1 MQDPKQIE
9 VIDGTERQK
18 QIAMLSDAIFRLL
31 SEHFSGYCL
40 DNEQERLCVSENL
53 ARWLIMVDKTTEY
66 TQQITLPRARYRVG
80 FNVVDEATGK
90 RIINLELER
99 DRMMTDGDFLQMQNF
114 FWNTIGRAVA
124 DHPEVIRTLQ
134 AAGIKVTLGG
144 DDEGSGQLAPG

>member
-1 MQDPKQIE
+1 MADQIE
-9 VIDGTERQK
+9 VIDGAERQK
-18 QIAMLSDAIFRLL
+18 QISMLSDAIFRLL
-31 SEHFSGYCL
+31 SEHFSGYSL
-40 DNEQERLCVSENL
+40 EDEQERLCVSENL
-53 ARWLIMVDKTTEY
+53 ARWLITVDKTTEY

-80 FNVVDEATGK
+80 FNVVDEVTGK

-124 DHPEVIRTLQ
+124 DHPEVIRILQ

-144 DDEGSGQLAPG
+144 DEGSGQLAPA